1 MTTKKLFKKRFAQL
15 IFMIA
20 ALIGSLAF
28 STVQAQTGTVKGTIS
43 DAETG
48 ETLIGATVLI
58 QGTTKGTIT
67 DIDGNYLIN
76 GIASGNYNLVI
87 SYVSYEQLI
96 ERVEVKKGGTTEL
109 NITLKPASV
118 EVDAVKVTAT
128 RRTDTELAMIS
139 SIKTSNVVL
148 SGISKQQISK
158 SQDKDASEV
167 ISRVPGVTVRD
178 GRFINVRGLDERYN
192 VVLMNGVQAPSS
204 ESDRRAFSFDM
215 IPSSL
220 IDNLLL
226 YKTPAPEIPADFAG
240 AVVLI
245 QTKNTVDN
253 NSFDISYGTGYRYN
267 TTFKDFYT
275 YRGGKTDW
283 LGFDDGTRSLP
294 DAFPATQQ
302 EFRELADAPTE
313 ADKARITE
321 LGQAFNKIW
330 SPEQKKSIPDQ
341 SFSVTLN
348 RKFLLGKVSA
358 GNTTSVGYSMGDQFR
373 EVFRAGYQAYD
384 YINDRPD
391 TAYYFNDDIYS
402 TKTKLN
408 GLSNW
413 LFVFGNNQKIEF
425 RNFFNQYSDKQT
437 ILRDGRDNYGGLD
450 KKGLELSFQS
460 RMIYSGQLGG
470 TFNWRDA
477 KSNLNWTAGY
487 SYTNKQQPDIRR
499 IEMNKN
505 DDSEDY
511 SLSFNFN
518 ADPKMIG
525 RLHLKNNENIY
536 VGALNYGHKFQLGNL
551 TPEFTTGIM
560 YENKQREFVARNI
573 GYAISNVL
581 GFNWSLAAMPIDSVF
596 QDKNINYTDGIKIDE
611 STDPT
616 DSYTAN
622 NELFA
627 GYAAINMPIGKFR
640 LHTGVRVENNNQTLK
655 SMDRTGADFNISN
668 NYLDFFPSANLTYNL
683 SEKSLVRFAYGRTI
697 NRPEFREISLQ
708 AYYDFEEK
716 ATIYGDTS
724 LTNAYIQNV
733 DLRYEWFPA
742 AGDLITIGGFY
753 KRFKNPIEAHL
764 VEAGS
769 GRNYTFDNAE
779 LAESYGLEIDIRK
792 SFLQLESADNILR
805 SFRHMVVV
813 FNLALIE
820 SKLHT
825 NDENAREDVRQ
836 MQGQSPYIINTGL
849 FYDNPESGLMISVLY
864 NIIGPR
870 LMFVGDNRTPH
881 IMQMP
886 RNLIDITLNKKLG
899 KNVTLKLGVKDL
911 FNQPVELRQN
921 ERIQLYPGVSEDYSD
936 RVQRTQVYKPSSAFT
951 AGISVSL

>member
-1 MTTKKLFKKRFAQL
+1 MTKFLQTKLMKRFLFFA
-15 IFMIA
+15 
-20 ALIGSLAF
+20 SLMFITSAYNL
-28 STVQAQTGTVKGTIS
+28 TAQTGAVKGKIEDS
-43 DAETG
+43 ETG

-58 QGTTKGTIT
+58 QGTNKGAIT
-67 DIDGNYLIN
+67 DVDGNYVLG
-76 GIASGNYNLVI
+76 GIAPGDYNLVV
-87 SYVSYEQLI
+87 SYVSYEQII
-96 ERVEVKKGGTTEL
+96 ERIQVNKNAPTVIDFK
-109 NITLKPASV
+109 LKPASV
-118 EVDAVKVTAT
+118 QVNEVRITANK
-128 RRTDTELAMIS
+128 RTDTEIAMIS
-139 SIKTSNVVL
+139 GIKSSNLVV
-148 SGISKQQISK
+148 SGISKQQIAR

-253 NSFDISYGTGYRYN
+253 NSIDISYGTGYRSN

-283 LGFDDGTRSLP
+283 LGFDDGTRGLP
-294 DAFPATQQ
+294 NGFPETQQ
-302 EFRELADAPTE
+302 EFRNLADNPDE
-313 ADKARITE
+313 ADKARLTE
-321 LGQAFNKIW
+321 LGQSFNKIW
-330 SPEQKKSIPDQ
+330 SPEIKRSIPDQ

-348 RKFLLGKVSA
+348 RKFLLGKVSV
-358 GNTTSVGYSMGDQFR
+358 GNTTSIGYSVGDQYR
-373 EVFRAGYQAYD
+373 EVFRAGYQTYD

-391 TAYYFNDDIYS
+391 TAYFFNDDIYS

-425 RNFFNQYSDKQT
+425 RNFYNQYSDKQT
-437 ILRDGRDNYGGLD
+437 ILRDGRDNYGGID
-450 KKGLELSFQS
+450 KGGVELSFQS
-460 RMIYSGQLGG
+460 RMIYTGQIGG
-470 TFNWRDA
+470 AFNWRDT
-477 KSNLNWTAGY
+477 KSNLNWTVGY
-487 SYTNKQQPDIRR
+487 SYTNKEQPDIRR

-505 DDSEDY
+505 EDSDDY

-525 RLHLKNNENIY
+525 RLFLYNHENIY
-536 VGALNYGHKFQLGNL
+536 VGSLNYGHKFQLGNL
-551 TPEFTTGIM
+551 TPEFTTGVLF
-560 YENKQREFVARNI
+560 EDKHREFVARNI

-596 QDKNINYTDGIKIDE
+596 QDKNINFTNGIKIDE

-616 DSYTAN
+616 DSYSAN
-622 NELFA
+622 NRLFA
-627 GYAAINMPIGKFR
+627 GYAAINVPFGKFK
-640 LHTGVRVENNNQTLK
+640 LHTGVRLEKNNQTLE
-655 SMDRTGADFNISN
+655 SNDRAGAGFSINN
-668 NYLDFFPSANLTYNL
+668 NYLDFFPSANLTYNING
-683 SEKSLVRFAYGRTI
+683 KSLVRFAYGRTI
-697 NRPEFREISLQ
+697 NRPEFREISQQ

-716 ATIYGDTS
+716 ATIYGNPS
-724 LTNAYIQNV
+724 LTNAYIQNA
-733 DLRYEWFPA
+733 DLRYEWFPYP
-742 AGDLITIGGFY
+742 GDLITIGGFY

-764 VEAGS
+764 IEAGS
-769 GRNYTFDNAE
+769 GRNYTFANAE
-779 LAESYGLEIDIRK
+779 LAESYGMEIDIRK
-792 SFLQLESADNILR
+792 SFIQFENSDNLLR
-805 SFRHMVVV
+805 SLRHMVVV

-820 SKLHT
+820 SKLRT
-825 NDENAREDVRQ
+825 NDPDAREDVRQ

-849 FYDNPESGLMISVLY
+849 FYENPKNGLIISVLY

-870 LMFVGDNRTPH
+870 LMYVGDNRTPH
-881 IMQMP
+881 IIQMP
-886 RNLIDITLNKKLG
+886 RNLIDITLNKKITE
-899 KNVTLKLGVKDL
+899 KITLKLGVKDL

-921 ERIQLYPGVSEDYSD
+921 ERIQLYPGVSDDYSN
-936 RVQRTQVYKPSSAFT
+936 RVQRTQVYKPSNSFT